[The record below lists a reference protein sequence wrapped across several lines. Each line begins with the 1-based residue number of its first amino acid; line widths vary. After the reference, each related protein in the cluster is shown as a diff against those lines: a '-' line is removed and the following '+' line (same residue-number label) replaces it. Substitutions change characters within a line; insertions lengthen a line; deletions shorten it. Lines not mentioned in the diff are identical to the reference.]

1 MCHSIVCYILMDILE
16 DTATVKMEAAVSL
29 LVLLTIRLHDVMM
42 QKTACFIVTA
52 VVT

>member
-1 MCHSIVCYILMDILE
+1 MDILE

-29 LVLLTIRLHDVMM
+29 IVLLTIRLRDVMM
-42 QKTACFIVTA
+42 QKTACFIVIA

>member
-1 MCHSIVCYILMDILE
+1 MDILE
-16 DTATVKMEAAVSL
+16 DAATVKIEVAVSL
-29 LVLLTIRLHDVMM
+29 TVLPTVRLHDVMM